1 MPCAPI
7 EWRGLRPSLGVGPG
21 RLSPASSG
29 GERRRTARSLGSAR
43 RLIGR
48 AAQEIAAAP
57 ATWVQIVDR
66 VRAQLGREPL
76 GTHLVGPLGFSL
88 LRAEE
93 DGRPALLPLERLE
106 PLGKGGM
113 NTVSRSADL
122 LAGRALVVRRLIP
135 AESAVEEG
143 IRRRR
148 NELVRERLSVLHRHP
163 VLQRFWGSGSVDGEA
178 CELFDFA
185 PGTTLARYVKERGLT
200 YGALLDLAWHGA
212 RGLLHLSRHGLVH
225 GDVKPENFC
234 VDERRTG
241 GDARLRVGL
250 IDFDIVS
257 TVDEQLFQYRLSN
270 SLDGTLPYM
279 PPENFVRTVPED
291 PEDCRRMVLTKDVYA
306 LGITLVRI
314 VNGRFPEGFY
324 TSMTSLVQKKER
336 LEEMPVTLPAMLPE
350 ALRSLVLSMCRTDW
364 RERPPLPVV
373 VRSLEE
379 LRRGATAEDRAR
391 LVASPRIEAV
401 VEAPPRV
408 PEEFVG
414 PYRLVDAAFAAR
426 TPGDG
431 QTRPLAELRDPFGRR
446 LVGVP
451 FEFRSPA
458 EEAAFYEQR
467 RVLLGD
473 LNAVRL
479 RHSELFPGSFRDLVR
494 QGIGDDL
501 FIVWIVR
508 PLLEGAID
516 LDLYLAR
523 ERADATLPE
532 RVAILRRVAEA
543 LAALEEAGY
552 TLASLSPQLV
562 FFVPPP
568 VEGAVEP
575 SPTQAGLTRP
585 VAALF
590 DIPATRTGRRFR
602 QELMGTASVVR
613 VTADATGRVVAG
625 FFDVAAR
632 MKVLGMLDGAERDAF
647 VQVSDAQGWA
657 ERVDLLRW
665 IETRLR

>member
-1 MPCAPI
+1 MNAA
-7 EWRGLRPSLGVGPG
+7 RPD
-21 RLSPASSG
+21 RLS
-29 GERRRTARSLGSAR
+29 RRRTRSLREAR

-48 AAQEIAAAP
+48 AAQEIAATP
-57 ATWVQIVDR
+57 AEWIRVVDR
-66 VRAQLGREPL
+66 TRAELGL
-76 GTHLVGPLGFSL
+76 GPLPPEAVRTGGFSIL
-88 LRAEE
+88 STEE
-93 DGRPALLPLERLE
+93 EGRPALLPLERLE

-113 NTVSRSADL
+113 NAVSRSADL
-122 LAGRALVVRRLIP
+122 FAGRGLVVRRLIP
-135 AESAVEEG
+135 AESAVEEEM
-143 IRRRR
+143 RRRR

-163 VLQRFWGSGSVDGEA
+163 VLQRFWGGGLVDGEK

-185 PGTTLARYVKERGLT
+185 PGTTLARHVKESGLS
-200 YGALLDLAWHGA
+200 YGALLDLAWHAA

-234 VDERRTG
+234 VEERKVA
-241 GDARLRVGL
+241 GDARLRVSL

-270 SLDGTLPYM
+270 TLDGTLPYM
-279 PPENFVRTVPED
+279 PPENFVQATPED
-291 PEDCRRMVLTKDVYA
+291 PEQCRRMVLTKDVYA

-336 LEEMPVTLPAMLPE
+336 LEDIPATLPATLPE
-350 ALRSLVLSMCRTDW
+350 GLRSLVLSMCRTDW

-373 VRSLEE
+373 VRSLEA
-379 LRRGATAEDRAR
+379 LRRAATPAERAR
-391 LVASPRIEAV
+391 VVAAPRAEAV

-414 PYRLVDAAFAAR
+414 PYRIFNADFASR

-431 QTRPLAELRDPFGRR
+431 QTRPLAELHDPFGRR

-451 FEFRSPA
+451 YEFRSAA
-458 EEAAFYEQR
+458 EEEEFYEQR
-467 RVLLGD
+467 RALLRD
-473 LNAVRL
+473 LNLVRL
-479 RHSELFPGSFRDLVR
+479 RHPELFPGSFRDLVR
-494 QGIGDDL
+494 QGAGEDVFL
-501 FIVWIVR
+501 VWIVR

-516 LDLYLAR
+516 LDRYLAE
-523 ERADATLPE
+523 ERPDASLPE
-532 RVAILRRVAEA
+532 KIAILRRIAEA
-543 LAALEEAGY
+543 LAALETEGY
-552 TLASLSPQLV
+552 TLSALTPQLV

-568 VEGAVEP
+568 PEGETEP
-575 SPTQAGLTRP
+575 SPTRAGLTRP

-590 DIPATRTGRRFR
+590 DIPAPASGRRFR
-602 QELMGTASVVR
+602 QELMGSASAVR
-613 VTADATGRVVAG
+613 ATPEATGRIVSG

-632 MKVLGMLDGAERDAF
+632 MRVLVTLGGAEKDAF
-647 VQVSDAQGWA
+647 LEVSDAQSWA
-657 ERVDLLRW
+657 ERADLLRW

>member
-1 MPCAPI
+1 MSAA
-7 EWRGLRPSLGVGPG
+7 SPG
-21 RLSPASSG
+21 G
-29 GERRRTARSLGSAR
+29 RRRRAARSLRAAR
-43 RLIGR
+43 RLVGR

-57 ATWVQIVDR
+57 AAWVQVVDR
-66 VRAQLGREPL
+66 VRVELGREPL
-76 GTHLVGPLGFSL
+76 GPDVVGPRGFSL
-88 LRAEE
+88 LSAEE
-93 DGRPALLPLERLE
+93 EGRPALLPLERLE

-135 AESAVEEG
+135 AESAVEEEM
-143 IRRRR
+143 RRRR

-163 VLQRFWGSGSVDGEA
+163 VLQRFWGSGTVDGDP

-185 PGTTLARYVKERGLT
+185 PGTTLARYVKDQGLT

-234 VDERRTG
+234 VDERRVDG
-241 GDARLRVGL
+241 EAWLRVSL

-257 TVDEQLFQYRLSN
+257 TTDEQLYQYRLSN
-270 SLDGTLPYM
+270 TLDGTLPYM
-279 PPENFVRTVPED
+279 PPENFVQIVPED

-306 LGITLVRI
+306 LGITLVRV

-336 LEEMPVTLPAMLPE
+336 LEEMPVSLPAKLPE
-350 ALRSLVLSMCRTDW
+350 ALRDLVLSMCQTDW
-364 RERPPLPVV
+364 RQRPPLPVV
-373 VRSLEE
+373 VRSLDA
-379 LRRGATAEDRAR
+379 LRRAATRADRAR
-391 LVASPRIEAV
+391 IVAAPR
-401 VEAPPRV
+401 VEAPVEAPARA

-414 PYRLVDAAFAAR
+414 PYRLVDAAFAPR

-431 QTRPLAELRDPFGRR
+431 QTRPLAELHDPFGRR

-451 FEFRSPA
+451 FEFRSAA

-467 RVLLGD
+467 RALLGD
-473 LNAVRL
+473 LNGVRL
-479 RHSELFPGSFRDLVR
+479 RHPELFPGSFRDLVR
-494 QGIGDDL
+494 QGIGEDL
-501 FIVWIVR
+501 FLVWIVR
-508 PLLEGAID
+508 PLLDGAID
-516 LDLYLAR
+516 LDLFLSTQR
-523 ERADATLPE
+523 PDASLLE

-543 LAALEEAGY
+543 LAALEEGGY
-552 TLASLSPQLV
+552 TLATLSPQLV
-562 FFVPPP
+562 FFIPPP
-568 VEGAVEP
+568 PEGSVEP

-590 DIPATRTGRRFR
+590 DIPTPVSGQRFR
-602 QELMGTASVVR
+602 QELMGTASAVKA
-613 VTADATGRVVAG
+613 TAEATGRVVAG

-632 MKVLGMLDGAERDAF
+632 MKVLATLESAEKDAF
-647 VQVSDAQGWA
+647 LQVSDAQSWA
-657 ERVDLLRW
+657 ERADLLRW
-665 IETRLR
+665 IETRLG

>member
-1 MPCAPI
+1 MSSAP
-7 EWRGLRPSLGVGPG
+7 
-21 RLSPASSG
+21 SG
-29 GERRRTARSLGSAR
+29 GSPRRGARSLRAAR
-43 RLIGR
+43 RLIGN

-57 ATWVQIVDR
+57 AAWIQVVDR
-66 VRAQLGREPL
+66 ARAELGRPPLGADAVRA
-76 GTHLVGPLGFSL
+76 TGFSL
-88 LRAEE
+88 LSAEE
-93 DGRPALLPLERLE
+93 EGRPALLPLERLE

-122 LAGRALVVRRLIP
+122 LAGRPLVVRRLIP
-135 AESAVEEG
+135 AESAVEEEM
-143 IRRRR
+143 RRRR

-163 VLQRFWGSGSVDGEA
+163 VLQRFWGSGLVDGEP

-185 PGTTLARYVKERGLT
+185 PGTTLARYVKESGLS
-200 YGALLDLAWHGA
+200 YGALLDLAWHAA

-234 VDERRTG
+234 VEERREA
-241 GDARLRVGL
+241 GDTRLRVSL

-270 SLDGTLPYM
+270 TLDGTLPYM
-279 PPENFVRTVPED
+279 PPENFVQATPED
-291 PEDCRRMVLTKDVYA
+291 PEECRRMVLTKDVYA

-336 LEEMPVTLPAMLPE
+336 LEEIPVTLPAALPE
-350 ALRSLVLSMCRTDW
+350 GLRNLVVSMCRTDW
-364 RERPPLPVV
+364 WERPPLSVV
-373 VRSLEE
+373 VRTLDG
-379 LRRGATAEDRAR
+379 LRRAATSRERAR
-391 LVASPRIEAV
+391 LVAAPRLEAP
-401 VEAPPRV
+401 VEAPPRA

-414 PYRLVDAAFAAR
+414 PYRLVNPAFAVR

-431 QTRPLAELRDPFGRR
+431 QSRLLAELHDPFGRR

-451 FEFRSPA
+451 YEFRTA
-458 EEAAFYEQR
+458 KEEEAFYEER
-467 RVLLGD
+467 RALLRD
-473 LNAVRL
+473 LNVVRL
-479 RHSELFPGSFRDLVR
+479 RHPELFPGSFRDLVR
-494 QGIGDDL
+494 QGVGEGVFL
-501 FIVWIVR
+501 VWIVR

-516 LDLYLAR
+516 LDRYLSE
-523 ERADATLPE
+523 ERPDASLLE
-532 RVAILRRVAEA
+532 RVAILRRMAEA
-543 LAALEEAGY
+543 LAALEAEGY
-552 TLASLSPQLV
+552 TLAVLTPQLV

-568 VEGAVEP
+568 QEGEVEP

-590 DIPATRTGRRFR
+590 DIPAPATGRRFR
-602 QELMGTASVVR
+602 QELMGSASAVR
-613 VTADATGRVVAG
+613 ATPEATGRVVAG
-625 FFDVAAR
+625 FFDIAAR
-632 MKVLGMLDGAERDAF
+632 MHVLSMLGGAEKDAF
-647 VQVSDAQGWA
+647 LQVSDAQGWA

>member
-1 MPCAPI
+1 MTPGAFREPHG
-7 EWRGLRPSLGVGPG
+7 RGV
-21 RLSPASSG
+21 
-29 GERRRTARSLGSAR
+29 RSLKAVR
-43 RLIGR
+43 RLVGR

-57 ATWVQIVDR
+57 AAWVQVVER
-66 VRAQLGREPL
+66 VRAELGRPPL
-76 GTHLVGPLGFSL
+76 GTSVVGPRGFSL
-88 LRAEE
+88 LSAEE
-93 DGRPALLPLERLE
+93 EGRPALLPLERLE

-135 AESAVEEG
+135 AESAVEEEM
-143 IRRRR
+143 RRRR

-163 VLQRFWGSGSVDGEA
+163 VLQRFWGSGKVDGDA

-185 PGTTLARYVKERGLT
+185 PGTTLARHVKEHGLT
-200 YGALLDLAWHGA
+200 YGGLLDLGWHGA
-212 RGLLHLSRHGLVH
+212 RGLLHLSRQGLVH

-234 VDERRTG
+234 VDERRVG
-241 GDARLRVGL
+241 GDARLRVSL

-270 SLDGTLPYM
+270 TLDGTLPYM
-279 PPENFVRTVPED
+279 PPENFVQAVPED

-306 LGITLVRI
+306 LGITLVRV

-336 LEEMPVTLPAMLPE
+336 LEEIPVSLPETLPE
-350 ALRSLVLSMCRTDW
+350 ALRTLVLSMCRTSW

-373 VRSLEE
+373 VRSLEA
-379 LRRGATAEDRAR
+379 LRRAATVEERAR
-391 LVASPRIEAV
+391 LVAAPR
-401 VEAPPRV
+401 VEAPVEAPARA

-414 PYRLVDAAFAAR
+414 PYRLVDAVFAAR

-431 QTRPLAELRDPFGRR
+431 QTRPLAELHDPFGRR

-451 FEFRSPA
+451 YEFRSAAA
-458 EEAAFYEQR
+458 EEAFYEQR
-467 RVLLGD
+467 RSLLGD
-473 LNAVRL
+473 LNVVRL
-479 RHSELFPGSFRDLVR
+479 RHPELFPGSFRDLVR

-501 FIVWIVR
+501 FLVWIVR
-508 PLLEGAID
+508 PLLEGAVD
-516 LDLYLAR
+516 LDLYLSR
-523 ERADATLPE
+523 ERPDATLLE
-532 RVAILRRVAEA
+532 RIAILRRVAEA

-552 TLASLSPQLV
+552 TLASLSPQLI

-568 VEGAVEP
+568 PDGSAEP
-575 SPTQAGLTRP
+575 SPAQAGVTLP

-590 DIPATRTGRRFR
+590 DIPAPAAGLRFR
-602 QELMGTASVVR
+602 QELMGSASAVR
-613 VTADATGRVVAG
+613 ITPDATGRIVAG

-632 MKVLGMLDGAERDAF
+632 MRVLGTLGGAEKEAF
-647 VQVSDAQGWA
+647 LQVSDAQSWT

-665 IETRLR
+665 IETRLG

>member
-1 MPCAPI
+1 
-7 EWRGLRPSLGVGPG
+7 
-21 RLSPASSG
+21 
-29 GERRRTARSLGSAR
+29 
-43 RLIGR
+43 
-48 AAQEIAAAP
+48 
-57 ATWVQIVDR
+57 
-66 VRAQLGREPL
+66 
-76 GTHLVGPLGFSL
+76 
-88 LRAEE
+88 
-93 DGRPALLPLERLE
+93 
-106 PLGKGGM
+106 M
-113 NTVSRSADL
+113 NTVSRSVDL
-122 LAGRALVVRRLIP
+122 LSGRALVVRRLIP
-135 AESAVEEG
+135 AESAVEEEM
-143 IRRRR
+143 RRRR

-163 VLQRFWGSGSVDGEA
+163 VLQRFWGSGKVDGEA

-185 PGTTLARYVKERGLT
+185 PGTTLARHVKEQGLT

-234 VDERRTG
+234 VDERRVG
-241 GDARLRVGL
+241 GDAWLRVSL

-270 SLDGTLPYM
+270 TLDGTLPYM
-279 PPENFVRTVPED
+279 PPENFVQATPED
-291 PEDCRRMVLTKDVYA
+291 PEECRRMVLTKDVYA

-336 LEEMPVTLPAMLPE
+336 LEEMPVTLPATLPE
-350 ALRSLVLSMCRTDW
+350 VLRGLILSMCRTSW

-373 VRSLEE
+373 VRSLET
-379 LRRGATAEDRAR
+379 LRRVATPSERAR
-391 LVASPRIEAV
+391 RVAAPRVEAA
-401 VEAPPRV
+401 VEAPPRA

-414 PYRLVDAAFAAR
+414 PYRLVDAAFAVR

-431 QTRPLAELRDPFGRR
+431 QARPLAELHDPFGRR

-451 FEFRSPA
+451 FEFRSAA

-467 RVLLGD
+467 RILLGD

-479 RHSELFPGSFRDLVR
+479 RHPELFPGSFRDLVR
-494 QGIGDDL
+494 QGIGEDL
-501 FIVWIVR
+501 FLVWIVR

-516 LDLYLAR
+516 LDLYLAK
-523 ERADATLPE
+523 ERPDATLLE

-552 TLASLSPQLV
+552 TLATLSPQLV

-568 VEGAVEP
+568 TEESVEP
-575 SPTQAGLTRP
+575 TPTQAGLTLP

-590 DIPATRTGRRFR
+590 DITAPAMGRRFR
-602 QELMGTASVVR
+602 QELMGSASAVR
-613 VTADATGRVVAG
+613 VTPEATGRVVAG

-632 MKVLGMLDGAERDAF
+632 MKVLATLHAAEKDAF
-647 VQVSDAQGWA
+647 LQVSDAQSWA

>member
-1 MPCAPI
+1 M
-7 EWRGLRPSLGVGPG
+7 SLASPG
-21 RLSPASSG
+21 G
-29 GERRRTARSLGSAR
+29 RRRRAARSLQTAR
-43 RLIGR
+43 RLVGR

-57 ATWVQIVDR
+57 AAWVQVVDR
-66 VRAQLGREPL
+66 VRVELGREPL
-76 GTHLVGPLGFSL
+76 GPDVVGPRGFSL
-88 LRAEE
+88 LSAEE
-93 DGRPALLPLERLE
+93 EGRPALLPLERLE

-113 NTVSRSADL
+113 NTVSRSVDL

-135 AESAVEEG
+135 AESAVEEEM
-143 IRRRR
+143 RRRR

-163 VLQRFWGSGSVDGEA
+163 VLQRFWGSGTVDGDP

-185 PGTTLARYVKERGLT
+185 PGTTLARHVKEQGLT

-234 VDERRTG
+234 VDERRVG
-241 GDARLRVGL
+241 GDAWLRVSL

-257 TVDEQLFQYRLSN
+257 TTDEQLYQYRLSN
-270 SLDGTLPYM
+270 TLDGTLPYM
-279 PPENFVRTVPED
+279 PPENFVQTVPED
-291 PEDCRRMVLTKDVYA
+291 PEECRRMVLTKDVYA
-306 LGITLVRI
+306 LGITLVRV

-336 LEEMPVTLPAMLPE
+336 LEEMPVTLPANLPE
-350 ALRSLVLSMCRTDW
+350 ALRSLVLSMCQTDW
-364 RERPPLPVV
+364 RQRPPLPVV
-373 VRSLEE
+373 VRSLDA
-379 LRRGATAEDRAR
+379 LRRAATREERAR
-391 LVASPRIEAV
+391 VVAAPRVEAA
-401 VEAPPRV
+401 VEAPARA

-414 PYRLVDAAFAAR
+414 PYRLVDAAFAPR

-431 QTRPLAELRDPFGRR
+431 QTRPLAELHDPFGRR

-451 FEFRSPA
+451 FEFRSAA

-473 LNAVRL
+473 LNGVRL
-479 RHSELFPGSFRDLVR
+479 RHPELFPGSFRDLVR

-501 FIVWIVR
+501 FLVWIVR
-508 PLLEGAID
+508 PLLDGAID
-516 LDLYLAR
+516 LDLFLST
-523 ERADATLPE
+523 ERPDASLLE

-543 LAALEEAGY
+543 LSALEEGGY
-552 TLASLSPQLV
+552 TLATLSPQLV
-562 FFVPPP
+562 FFIPPP
-568 VEGAVEP
+568 PEGSAEP

-590 DIPATRTGRRFR
+590 DIPTPATGRLFR
-602 QELMGTASVVR
+602 QELMGSASAVR
-613 VTADATGRVVAG
+613 ATPEATGRVVAG

-632 MKVLGMLDGAERDAF
+632 MKVLAMLEGAEKDAF
-647 VQVSDAQGWA
+647 LQVSDAQSWA